1 MQLGCSA
8 TGSRNAVQPP
18 ASRPRSSATQSAFVR
33 CRAYHSPFSSV
44 TRRQELAALATAL
57 ASFSASDTEAEAEP
71 IEADIGG
78 FKVSVRYDKF
88 AKTYDQLDNGVMA
101 RSLGFPELRQQVV
114 ADAAG
119 DVLETGAGTGAQAP
133 QQLI

>member
-1 MQLGCSA
+1 M
-8 TGSRNAVQPP
+8 
-18 ASRPRSSATQSAFVR
+18 R
-33 CRAYHSPFSSV
+33 CRAQCSALPSL

-57 ASFSASDTEAEAEP
+57 ASFSASDTEADAEP

-88 AKTYDQLDNGVMA
+88 AKTYDQLDNGGMA

-119 DVLETGAGTGAQAP
+119 DVLETGAGTGVCLTGKSRLCMDSLATVDTAS
-133 QQLI
+133 I